1 MSDKPLVKV
10 FCTPVRHCAVS
21 DVDYFDRDK
30 WNSLRKQSD
39 RNRSATASILRR
51 YVLET
56 MGANKTT
63 LHRYCAGCGSK
74 EHGLVYARESDGTYW
89 MVTTS
94 HAHNV
99 VLVSAVP
106 VGYQGIKGIGVDV
119 ECIERIDERIKYLI
133 CTKKEISNI
142 EKGRLVIS
150 DIWVAKESILKSIG
164 YGLHISP
171 KCIDLASKENGE
183 HWIHGKLQSTSL
195 MPHGALIRLDNF
207 NFQEDTKMIGACYVN
222 GLENVNVS
230 LESVI
235 F

>member
-1 MSDKPLVKV
+1 MSEKPSLKV
-10 FCTPVRHCAVS
+10 FCTSVRHYAVS

-30 WNSLRKQSD
+30 WNSLKKQND
-39 RNRSATASILRR
+39 RNRCATASILRR
-51 YVLET
+51 YVLEA
-56 MGANKTT
+56 MGANKIT

-99 VLVSAVP
+99 VLVGAVP
-106 VGYQGIKGIGVDV
+106 IGYKGIIGIGVDV
-119 ECIERIDERIKYLI
+119 ECIERIDERIKCLI
-133 CTKKEISNI
+133 CTKKEISNL
-142 EKGRLVIS
+142 EKKGKFVIS
-150 DIWVAKESILKSIG
+150 DIWVAKEAILKSTG

-171 KCIDLASKENGE
+171 KCIDLASRENGE
-183 HWIHGKLQSTSL
+183 NWIHGKLQSTSL
-195 MPHGALIRLDNF
+195 MPNGALVRLDNF
-207 NFQEDTKMIGACYVN
+207 AEDKKMIGACYVN

-230 LESVI
+230 LENII